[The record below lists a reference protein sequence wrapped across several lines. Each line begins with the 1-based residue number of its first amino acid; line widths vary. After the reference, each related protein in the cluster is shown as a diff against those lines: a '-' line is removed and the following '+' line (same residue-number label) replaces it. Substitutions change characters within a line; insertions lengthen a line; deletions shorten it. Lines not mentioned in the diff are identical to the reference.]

1 MWRIFYRKKIK
12 NPSLIVFLLSGD
24 IQLIEFKDNYFKC
37 LSHIYNEKITLVN
50 KITEYNNEGYLLED
64 KNILIGIS
72 NSEDGTIFWNL
83 KNNYKL
89 FSIKEAKYNYKNAIC
104 VLNDDKIIL
113 GGGNKKKIELK

>member
-1 MWRIFYRKKIK
+1 MRNWSIIRIFYRKKIK
-12 NPSLIVFLLSGD
+12 NISLIVFLLSGD
-24 IQLIEFKDNYFKC
+24 IQLIEFKDKFFKC

-50 KITEYNNEGYLLED
+50 KITEYNNGRYLLED

-89 FSIKEAKYNYKNAIC
+89 FSINEII
-104 VLNDDKIIL
+104 KIQFVH
-113 GGGNKKKIELK
+113 